1 MAFFYSLC
9 SVTDEPISKKSLSL
23 FERKIAGRNLVR
35 NADKI
40 TENPQGFGVILFLF
54 CAKSF
59 SNSLIRSNGLKHSID
74 IFLRR
79 RKVVCYNEGKEWK
92 VREARESSICL
103 SREHLSFADGR
114 SCV

>member
-40 TENPQGFGVILFLF
+40 TENPQEFGVILSLF
-54 CAKSF
+54 CEESF
-59 SNSLIRSNGLKHSID
+59 SNSLIRSNGLKHHTD

-79 RKVVCYNEGKEWK
+79 GGLVCYNEGKEWK
-92 VREARESSICL
+92 AREAREGSICL

-114 SCV
+114 SCI